1 MEYKSD
7 VKFLHY
13 FKRITEKDMVL
24 EVIVDASVEP
34 GQVVDVNVHPVDY
47 KIPEKGDIY
56 GNGCKVFT

>member
-47 KIPEKGDIY
+47 KLPGEEII
-56 GNGCKVFT
+56 T